1 MSKYGNFGTK
11 KGRAKGG
18 LNSIKSHIENKTP
31 FKTIKKYHFPN
42 ILKNWQS
49 FLEFF
54 LEMGIY
60 QNIKQV
66 LRQIQKRILTMP
78 NLLKI
83 NGKTFQNNS
92 HAKNSQKEKAVRVT
106 MSSKMVVTLLNKL
119 GMPIGNK
126 IKKIYQFQ
134 IGLKVKL
141 LTKRR
146 LYEGYLILTVV
157 FILTNTM

>member
-1 MSKYGNFGTK
+1 
-11 KGRAKGG
+11 
-18 LNSIKSHIENKTP
+18 
-31 FKTIKKYHFPN
+31 
-42 ILKNWQS
+42 
-49 FLEFF
+49 
-54 LEMGIY
+54 
-60 QNIKQV
+60 
-66 LRQIQKRILTMP
+66 MP

>member
-31 FKTIKKYHFPN
+31 FKTIKKVPVPKHSEKLAELLG
-42 ILKNWQS
+42 I
-49 FLEFF
+49 F

-78 NLLKI
+78 NLLK
-83 NGKTFQNNS
+83 N
-92 HAKNSQKEKAVRVT
+92 
-106 MSSKMVVTLLNKL
+106 
-119 GMPIGNK
+119 
-126 IKKIYQFQ
+126 
-134 IGLKVKL
+134 
-141 LTKRR
+141 
-146 LYEGYLILTVV
+146 
-157 FILTNTM
+157 

>member
-1 MSKYGNFGTK
+1 MEKLFRTT
-11 KGRAKGG
+11 AT
-18 LNSIKSHIENKTP
+18 LKTR
-31 FKTIKKYHFPN
+31 K
-42 ILKNWQS
+42 
-49 FLEFF
+49 
-54 LEMGIY
+54 
-60 QNIKQV
+60 
-66 LRQIQKRILTMP
+66 
-78 NLLKI
+78 
-83 NGKTFQNNS
+83 
-92 HAKNSQKEKAVRVT
+92 KEKAVRVT